1 METDR
6 PQPVF
11 TGSKMQNRDC
21 FGSNQLKIVNNAVAM
36 AEELVSN
43 NYKMS
48 ASQWLGPRYDVKTLA
63 ELKPEEIID
72 GPFAQI
78 IRYKGQRKNTSLGS
92 ATYDFYK
99 ICLQDHT
106 IRSTLE
112 QTREIELFPFSLYI
126 IVHELIHIVRFSKFL
141 QSFEASAEERMA
153 EEKRVHQR
161 THDILQP
168 VQISGLNNVLKFY
181 NDWRVPYEDVRTPWT
196 DSELPGLR
204 VRVAAE
210 TNWCITLDKS

>member
-181 NDWRVPYEDVRTPWT
+181 NDWRVPYEDLRTP
-196 DSELPGLR
+196 
-204 VRVAAE
+204 
-210 TNWCITLDKS
+210 